1 MSIKK
6 ERIGIFGG
14 TFDPFH
20 VGHLAIIDEVLNM
33 KLVDSITIVPT
44 IVDYHRPGK
53 DKWLSDAKKF
63 EVISS
68 IILKS
73 KNYNNIFLDLYEVRM
88 KKAGT
93 ITEEQAKN
101 WRFINT
107 LERLESWYKNANA
120 ELYTIIGTDSL
131 RNLKTWHRWND
142 ILAKSKI
149 IGIEGRNG
157 ETIETDIPYIPVKID
172 DKYQHISSSEIRKK
186 YTDVKKYLKDTLKQ
200 LDNQN

>member
-1 MSIKK
+1 MSDIQ

-20 VGHLAIIDEVLNM
+20 VGHLAIIDEVLNR
-33 KLVDSITIVPT
+33 KLVDSISIVPT
-44 IVDYHRPGK
+44 IVNYHRLGK
-53 DKWLSDAKKF
+53 DKWLTNAKKF
-63 EVISS
+63 EVICS
-68 IILKS
+68 IISKS

-88 KKAGT
+88 KNAGK

-107 LERLESWYKNANA
+107 LERLESWFKNANV

-142 ILAKSKI
+142 ILSKSKI

-157 ETIETDIPYIPVKID
+157 EAIETDIPYIPVKID

-186 YTDVKKYLKDTLKQ
+186 YTDIRKYLKDTLKQ

>member
-1 MSIKK
+1 MSDIQ

-20 VGHLAIIDEVLNM
+20 VGHLAIIDEVLNR

-44 IVDYHRPGK
+44 IVDYHRLGK
-53 DKWLSDAKKF
+53 DKWLTNAKKF

-68 IILKS
+68 IISKS
-73 KNYNNIFLDLYEVRM
+73 KNYNNIGLDLYEVRM
-88 KKAGT
+88 KRAGK

-107 LERLESWYKNANA
+107 LERLESWFKNANV

-142 ILAKSKI
+142 ILSKSKI

-157 ETIETDIPYIPVKID
+157 EAIETDIPYIPVKID

>member
-1 MSIKK
+1 MSDIQ

-20 VGHLAIIDEVLNM
+20 VGHLAIIDEVLNR
-33 KLVDSITIVPT
+33 KLVDSISIVPT
-44 IVDYHRPGK
+44 IVDYHRLGK
-53 DKWLSDAKKF
+53 DKWLTNAKKF

-68 IILKS
+68 IISKS

-88 KKAGT
+88 KRAGK

-107 LERLESWYKNANA
+107 LERLESWFKNANV

-142 ILAKSKI
+142 ILSKSKI

-157 ETIETDIPYIPVKID
+157 EAIETDIPYIPVKID

>member
-1 MSIKK
+1 MSDIQ

-20 VGHLAIIDEVLNM
+20 VGHLAIIDEVLNR
-33 KLVDSITIVPT
+33 KLVDSISIVPT
-44 IVDYHRPGK
+44 IVDYHRLGK
-53 DKWLSDAKKF
+53 DKWLTNAKKF

-68 IILKS
+68 VISKS

-88 KKAGT
+88 KRAGK

-107 LERLESWYKNANA
+107 LERLESWFKNANV

-142 ILAKSKI
+142 ILSKSKI

-157 ETIETDIPYIPVKID
+157 EAIETDIPYIPVKID

>member
-1 MSIKK
+1 MSDIQ

-20 VGHLAIIDEVLNM
+20 VGHLAIIDEVLNR
-33 KLVDSITIVPT
+33 KLVDSISIVPT
-44 IVDYHRPGK
+44 IVNYHRLGK
-53 DKWLSDAKKF
+53 DKWLTNAKKF

-68 IILKS
+68 VISKS

-88 KKAGT
+88 KNAGK

-107 LERLESWYKNANA
+107 LERLESWFKNANV

-131 RNLKTWHRWND
+131 RNFKTWHRWND
-142 ILAKSKI
+142 ILSKSKI
-149 IGIEGRNG
+149 IGVEGRNG

-186 YTDVKKYLKDTLKQ
+186 YTDIRKYLKDTLKQ

>member
-1 MSIKK
+1 MSDIQ

-20 VGHLAIIDEVLNM
+20 VGHLAIIDEVLNR

-44 IVDYHRPGK
+44 IVNYHRLGK
-53 DKWLSDAKKF
+53 DKWLTNAKKF

-68 IILKS
+68 IISKS

-88 KKAGT
+88 KNAGK

-107 LERLESWYKNANA
+107 LERIESWYKNANV

-142 ILAKSKI
+142 ILSKSKI

-157 ETIETDIPYIPVKID
+157 EAIETDIPYIPVRIN
-172 DKYQHISSSEIRKK
+172 DKYQHVSSSEIRKK
-186 YTDVKKYLKDTLKQ
+186 YTDVKKYLKDTLQQ